1 MRKSLSRIAAMSGY
15 AAAAIAA
22 FGSLSMSVS
31 QAADN
36 KKPAAPAP
44 AAHAAA
50 PAARPAAPA
59 AGAAHGPTA
68 GAAATTHGPT
78 TGAGETHGVT
88 TSSASHGVTTSSA
101 SHGVTTTSGASH
113 PATTG
118 TAGANRTIGAG
129 GVKPGGTGPGSQ
141 HTAFAGRPA
150 AAGSHEVQAKNGAAV
165 RTRAD
170 GSRSDVHDP
179 KRGMDIHHGLSGN
192 RRTTVERPD
201 GTRVVAERGGRGYVQ
216 HPYNFHGHEFGHR
229 TFYDHGRAYDRFY
242 GRYPFHGRYLDV
254 YAPARFYPYGFYGY
268 AYAPWAAPVP
278 YAWGWGA
285 APWYGYYGAYY
296 APYPVYPAPAF
307 WLADFVIAA
316 SLQAAFAAQAAGAAE
331 LSPVPVS
338 PPSLLEAS
346 RWVADL
352 LVQPVEADAS
362 PAMTPQVKQAVAD
375 EIKALVQQEGDEA
388 KANAANQD
396 VDPGKNSVA
405 QLLADNQPHVFVAG
419 TDVDVVTVG
428 SSQECA
434 ISQGDVLKVMSPPP
448 QNADNTDAVVLA
460 SKLGTKGYSKE
471 CASASTITVA
481 ISDLQD
487 MHNHMRE
494 QVDDGLTELQS
505 KQGKGGL
512 PAAPPGAA
520 GPATKAAFAA
530 GAPPPD
536 ATAADEIR
544 KQSSEADQA
553 ENEAVASVAAGAGS
567 DSGASTT
574 ISIGQSIDTVTGALG
589 SPTKIIDMG
598 AVKKY
603 IYPDMKITF
612 KNGVVSD
619 VE

>member
-1 MRKSLSRIAAMSGY
+1 MRRPFSRNDSISGRAVALIAVLSA
-15 AAAAIAA
+15 
-22 FGSLSMSVS
+22 LSMP
-31 QAADN
+31 AARAATDQ
-36 KKPAAPAP
+36 KKPAPAP
-44 AAHAAA
+44 AAH
-50 PAARPAAPA
+50 PAAPA
-59 AGAAHGPTA
+59 AKPAAPGAAGAHGPA
-68 GAAATTHGPT
+68 SEGAATSHGPT
-78 TGAGETHGVT
+78 TGGAAPHGVT
-88 TSSASHGVTTSSA
+88 TSSASHP
-101 SHGVTTTSGASH
+101 VTTTATAGHPTTTNNTGTERTTTPAAGKPTVAGTSAQHPTSSSSH
-113 PATTG
+113 PA
-118 TAGANRTIGAG
+118 
-129 GVKPGGTGPGSQ
+129 P
-141 HTAFAGRPA
+141 
-150 AAGSHEVQAKNGAAV
+150 AGSRDIQAKNGAAV

-192 RRTTVERPD
+192 RRTVVERPD
-201 GTRVVAERGGRGYVQ
+201 GSRVVAERGGRGYVQ
-216 HPYNFHGHEFGHR
+216 HPYSFHGHDFGHR

-242 GRYPFHGRYLDV
+242 GRYPYHGGYLDV

-296 APYPVYPAPAF
+296 APYPVYPAPAL

-316 SLQAAFAAQAAGAAE
+316 SLQAAFAAQAAALG
-331 LSPVPVS
+331 PVPSS
-338 PPSLLEAS
+338 PPAVLEAS

-352 LVQPVEADAS
+352 LVTPAEADAK
-362 PAMTPQVKQAVAD
+362 PAMTPEVKQMVAD

-396 VDPGKNSVA
+396 IDPGKNSVA

-428 SSQECA
+428 SAQECA
-434 ISQGDVLKVMSPPP
+434 ISQGDVLKVMSAPPAT
-448 QNADNTDAVVLA
+448 ADTANAVVLA
-460 SKLGTKGYSKE
+460 SKLGTKGYGKE
-471 CASASTITVA
+471 CASASAVTVA

-505 KQGKGGL
+505 KQGKEGL

-520 GPATKAAFAA
+520 GAPTKAAFAA
-530 GAPPPD
+530 GAPPAD
-536 ATAADEIR
+536 ATVADEIR

-553 ENEAVASVAAGAGS
+553 ENEAVASVAGAAAGAAGT
-567 DSGASTT
+567 STT
-574 ISIGQSIDTVTGALG
+574 IALGQSIDTVTAALG
-589 SPTKIIDMG
+589 NPLKIIDMG
-598 AVKKY
+598 AMKKF

-612 KNGVVSD
+612 KNGKVSD

>member
-1 MRKSLSRIAAMSGY
+1 MSGR
-15 AAAAIAA
+15 AAAALAA
-22 FGSLSMSVS
+22 WSVVILSVA

-59 AGAAHGPTA
+59 AGAAHGPSA
-68 GAAATTHGPT
+68 GAAATSHGPT
-78 TGAGETHGVT
+78 TGGGASQGVT

-101 SHGVTTTSGASH
+101 AHGVTTSSAAHGVTTTGTAGH
-113 PATTG
+113 ATTPAAP
-118 TAGANRTIGAG
+118 AGANRTAVGGGVRPGGAG
-129 GVKPGGTGPGSQ
+129 TAAQ
-141 HTAFAGRPA
+141 HPTAFANHPA
-150 AAGSHEVQAKNGAAV
+150 AAGTHELQAKNGAAV

-179 KRGMDIHHGLSGN
+179 QRGMDIHHGLNGN
-192 RRTTVERPD
+192 RRTVVERRD

-229 TFYDHGRAYDRFY
+229 TFYEHGRAYDRFY
-242 GRYPFHGRYLDV
+242 GRYPYRGGYLDV

-278 YAWGWGA
+278 YAWGWGG
-285 APWYGYYGAYY
+285 APWYGYYGAFY

-316 SLQAAFAAQAAGAAE
+316 SLQAAFVAVGTAD
-331 LSPVPVS
+331 LSPVPSS

-362 PAMTPQVKQAVAD
+362 PALTPEVKQSVAD

-419 TDVDVVTVG
+419 TDLDLVTVG

-434 ISQGDVLKVMSPPP
+434 ISQGDVLKVMSAPSPS
-448 QNADNTDAVVLA
+448 ADNANAVVLA

-471 CASASTITVA
+471 CASASNVTVA
-481 ISDLQD
+481 ITDLQD

-536 ATAADEIR
+536 ATAADEIK

-553 ENEAVASVAAGAGS
+553 ENEAVASVAAGSAG
-567 DSGASTT
+567 DAGTSTT
-574 ISIGQSIDTVTGALG
+574 IAVGQSIDTVTGALG
-589 SPTKIIDMG
+589 NPTKIIDMG

-603 IYPDMKITF
+603 VYPDMKITF
-612 KNGVVSD
+612 KNGRVAD